1 MGYQKPS
8 ITVVG
13 SIADLTLG
21 DNDRR
26 RRPRYPKPPHHGMS

>member
-26 RRPRYPKPPHHGMS
+26 RPRHPKPPHNGVS